1 MAQSQIMTRSS
12 PTPMAL
18 PTDSATGPLT
28 IRITSAAAHST
39 TVITVTMSCIG
50 RIRQNGRPS
59 STS

>member
-1 MAQSQIMTRSS
+1 MFQTVTRSS

-18 PTDSATGPLT
+18 PIDSATGPET
-28 IRITSAAAHST
+28 IRITRASAHST
-39 TVITVTMSCIG
+39 TVVTVTMSCIG

>member
-1 MAQSQIMTRSS
+1 
-12 PTPMAL
+12 MAL

-39 TVITVTMSCIG
+39 TLVTVTKICIG

-59 STS
+59 ATS